1 MILSD
6 DEDID
11 AIVSGDDNK
20 YNISKPTD
28 DNFKVVLKNEME
40 SFNQNMNSNNDDT
53 KDVVENIMKDISL
66 IRNIKPVAVNKNR
79 V

>member
-11 AIVSGDDNK
+11 AIVSGDDNNNYK
-20 YNISKPTD
+20 ISKPTD

-40 SFNQNMNSNNDDT
+40 SFNQNM
-53 KDVVENIMKDISL
+53 
-66 IRNIKPVAVNKNR
+66 
-79 V
+79 

>member
-28 DNFKVVLKNEME
+28 DNFKVVLKN
-40 SFNQNMNSNNDDT
+40 
-53 KDVVENIMKDISL
+53 
-66 IRNIKPVAVNKNR
+66 
-79 V
+79 